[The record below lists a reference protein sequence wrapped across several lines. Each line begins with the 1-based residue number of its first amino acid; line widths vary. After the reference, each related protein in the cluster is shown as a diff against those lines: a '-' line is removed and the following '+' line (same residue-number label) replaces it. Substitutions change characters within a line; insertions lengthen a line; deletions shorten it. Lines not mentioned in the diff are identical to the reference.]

1 MKWAIVTAILAL
13 ALLASCKGEF
23 PTSPIQFRAAEDA
36 YDSERLK
43 RSLDDINAW
52 HSEHKTGLTDSLLK
66 GISVPSI
73 EAAFSENECKP
84 TDELKALWSWRNG
97 EKSSVPFVWYH
108 DFLSME
114 ASQSEYKWLLLNPL
128 VRWDPNYI
136 PVFTFEG
143 EWYAAYCGPMSRTSG
158 PVAHFFLED
167 EAKITYTN
175 ITTFLSTMAEALQS
189 GAVSWENEAM
199 VDDIS
204 KIYRIHQKHNHG
216 LEFPYY
222 VPKGT
227 HELMQSD

>member
-1 MKWAIVTAILAL
+1 MTVVLAF

-23 PTSPIQFRAAEDA
+23 PTSLAQYRAAENA
-36 YDSERLK
+36 YNSERLK
-43 RSLDDINAW
+43 RSLNDIVAW
-52 HSEHKTGLTDSLLK
+52 HSEHKTGLTDSLVE

-73 EAAFSENECKP
+73 EAAFSENECQP

-114 ASQSEYKWLLLNPL
+114 ESQSEYKWLLLNPL
-128 VRWDPNYI
+128 VRWDPSYI

-143 EWYAAYCGPMSRTSG
+143 EWYAAYCGPMSGKSG

-175 ITTFLSTMAEALQS
+175 ITTFLSTMAEALRS
-189 GAVSWENEAM
+189 GAVSWKDEAM
-199 VDDIS
+199 VDDIN

-222 VPKGT
+222 VPKG
-227 HELMQSD
+227 S